1 VTLMRTKARAYAPI
15 ALIVLVVLLAAGTIY
30 NQLAI
35 NATNG
40 RIQEQA
46 RAGQMSL
53 NRTCKL
59 LPISMKVY
67 GDMLARGV
75 ITAADYSLV
84 LSSANTVCP

>member
-1 VTLMRTKARAYAPI
+1 MTRVRARVRAFAPT
-15 ALIVLVVLLAAGTIY
+15 ALIMLVVLLAAGTIY

-40 RIQEQA
+40 RIKDQA
-46 RAGQMSL
+46 RNGQLSL

-59 LPISMKVY
+59 LPVSMKVY

-75 ITAADYSLV
+75 ITPADYSLV
-84 LSSANTVCP
+84 LSTANTVCP